1 MLRITELRLPLD
13 HAEDA
18 LRPAIVARLQ
28 LADAAELLDFHVFR
42 RGYDARKK
50 TAIVLTYTIDCT
62 LRDEDGAIVL
72 VDHSRHGTFVNGER
86 VAGRARLR
94 AGDRLRIGDPGVELA
109 LIAVGAGHGAPQG

>member
-42 RGYDARKK
+42 RGYDARKN

-62 LRDEDGAIVL
+62 LRDEAAVFARFPKDHQISLTPDTGYRFVGHAPADFHADG
-72 VDHSRHGTFVNGER
+72 
-86 VAGRARLR
+86 
-94 AGDRLRIGDPGVELA
+94 
-109 LIAVGAGHGAPQG
+109 

>member
-62 LRDEDGAIVL
+62 LRDEAAVFARFPK
-72 VDHSRHGTFVNGER
+72 DHQIRPTPDTGYRFVKR
-86 VAGRARLR
+86 QSQ
-94 AGDRLRIGDPGVELA
+94 GDPNIWVSLGDSRP
-109 LIAVGAGHGAPQG
+109 AVATASSRDR